1 MAVTRDPHH
10 DQRAPRH
17 DTALPSEW
25 SFGVTFACVFALI
38 SGWLLYS
45 DGLGAWAVI
54 CALTALAFLAVAFI
68 MPEAL
73 RPLNRLWMRFGML
86 LHRVLNP
93 VILGIL
99 FFAVFT
105 PMGLVMRLFGADLL
119 RLRPRPAGES
129 YWISRAEENLAP
141 SVMTNQF

>member
-1 MAVTRDPHH
+1 M
-10 DQRAPRH
+10 
-17 DTALPSEW
+17 TA
-25 SFGVTFACVFALI
+25 FAF
-38 SGWLLYS
+38 
-45 DGLGAWAVI
+45 
-54 CALTALAFLAVAFI
+54 FAVAFI

-119 RLRPRPAGES
+119 RLRPRSEGES